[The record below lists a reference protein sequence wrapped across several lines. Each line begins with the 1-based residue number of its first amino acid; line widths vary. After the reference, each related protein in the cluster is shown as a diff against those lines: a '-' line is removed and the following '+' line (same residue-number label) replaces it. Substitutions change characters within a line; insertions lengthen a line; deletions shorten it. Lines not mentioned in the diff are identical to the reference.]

1 MFNIEFVKK
10 FMPHSTDDY
19 KIKKGEH
26 EACEVCMEHLGF
38 DVPEDITRE
47 ISRIID
53 IGLQYAVEPQN
64 NYDPA
69 FLIGLAADNLQKRK

>member
-1 MFNIEFVKK
+1 MLGGFLEK
-10 FMPHSTDDY
+10 FKPYSHDDY

-26 EACEVCMEHLGF
+26 KECELCMEHLGF

-47 ISRIID
+47 ISRIIN

-64 NYDPA
+64 NYDHA
-69 FLIGLAADNLQKRK
+69 FLTGLAADNLKKKG